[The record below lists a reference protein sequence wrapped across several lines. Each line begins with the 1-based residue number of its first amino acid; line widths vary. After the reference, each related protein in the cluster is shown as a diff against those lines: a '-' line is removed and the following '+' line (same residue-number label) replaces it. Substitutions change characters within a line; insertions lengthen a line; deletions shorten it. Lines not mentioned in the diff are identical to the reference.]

1 MAGLKLNL
9 NIFDWN
15 KTRTEK
21 QSLEI
26 NKEIIDT
33 QKETFELNNNLEL
46 VKLKS
51 EIDKIDAL
59 ISTDNEIIALR
70 EDILKTAESQLN
82 NGVITASAYIIEF
95 TNLYEAKSNLN
106 LHETQLLLHKIQY
119 EITNGSYY
127 NN

>member
-1 MAGLKLNL
+1 
-9 NIFDWN
+9 
-15 KTRTEK
+15 
-21 QSLEI
+21 
-26 NKEIIDT
+26 
-33 QKETFELNNNLEL
+33 LEL

-82 NGVITASAYIIEF
+82 NGVITSSAYITEF

-119 EITNGSYY
+119 EITKGSYY